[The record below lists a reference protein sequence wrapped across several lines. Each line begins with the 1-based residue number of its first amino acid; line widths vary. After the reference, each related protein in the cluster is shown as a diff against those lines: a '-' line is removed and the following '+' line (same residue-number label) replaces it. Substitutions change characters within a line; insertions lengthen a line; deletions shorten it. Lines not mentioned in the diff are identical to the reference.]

1 MSLEYANHCIQMQ
14 KLELSKYKAALVK
27 AKEEKESGERA
38 ISSYFLNA
46 EIDIPIDI
54 VIKEL
59 EKKVKIGEKLLDN
72 FIIQKNKF
80 QSLKK
85 YGYD

>member
-27 AKEEKESGERA
+27 AKEEKESGERS

-72 FIIQKNKF
+72 FIKERENLKNC
-80 QSLKK
+80 
-85 YGYD
+85 